1 MGILRKERER
11 VRKRARVDWSMRL
24 FVKRRVNG
32 DLIFIS
38 MKNWKKF
45 LSLSLSPLSLGI
57 RCVLQNPRLTTMV

>member
-32 DLIFIS
+32 DLIFIF

-45 LSLSLSPLSLGI
+45 PSLSLS
-57 RCVLQNPRLTTMV
+57 VFRLLKKKTN